1 MRALFQ
7 PSHIAAGFSA
17 VLVGYTAS
25 VVIVIQAATAAGASP
40 EILESWLLTL
50 GLLMG
55 VTSIGFSWFYRRP
68 IFTAWSTPGA
78 AMLIAAA
85 GNYPLPV
92 LTGSFIACGLFI
104 VITGLVKPLTKAL
117 ERIPPQ
123 LGTAMLGAILLPFCV
138 KAFQPVTSVPQFFL
152 PMLIGFL
159 LVKQI
164 LPRYAMLALLLIA
177 VACALFSGSF
187 TAESFTFAIATPQWV
202 TPQLSISSIINITL
216 PLYLITMLS
225 QNLPG
230 ITMISTHG
238 YKVPVKSV
246 LVGTGLG
253 NALLAPFGGFS
264 ANLAAISA
272 AICLNESVDPDKNQ
286 RYRAA
291 VWGGVFYL
299 VAGVFA
305 TSVVALFLSLPQSI
319 SQMLAGFALLGTLL
333 MCLQNAFSEA
343 RSREPAL
350 FTFLITLSGVSVL
363 GISSTVW
370 GLLAGLV
377 LLRLRK

>member
-1 MRALFQ
+1 MKKLFQ

-25 VVIVIQAATAAGASP
+25 VVIVIQAATAAGAGA
-40 EILESWLLTL
+40 EVLESWLLTL
-50 GLLMG
+50 GILMG
-55 VTSIGFSWFYRRP
+55 ISSIGFSWFYRRP

-85 GNYPLPV
+85 GQYSLPV
-92 LTGSFIACGLFI
+92 VTGSFIACGLLI
-104 VITGLVKPLTKAL
+104 VLTGLVQPLTKAL

-138 KAFQPVTSVPQFFL
+138 KAFEPLTTVPLFFL

-159 LVKQI
+159 LVKQFQ
-164 LPRYAMLALLLIA
+164 PRYAMLALVLIA
-177 VACALFSGSF
+177 IVCALCVGSF
-187 TAESFTFAIATPQWV
+187 SRESLIFSIAMPHWVSPTWSVSAIV
-202 TPQLSISSIINITL
+202 NITL

-230 ITMISTHG
+230 ITMIRSHG
-238 YKVPVKSV
+238 YSVPVKSV

-272 AICLNESVDPDKNQ
+272 AICLNESVDPDKNE

-291 VWGGVFYL
+291 VWGGIFYII
-299 VAGVFA
+299 AGVFA

-333 MCLQNAFSEA
+333 MCLQSAFSEA

-350 FTFLITLSGVSVL
+350 FTFLITLSGISFL
-363 GISSTVW
+363 GISSTVL
-370 GLLAGLV
+370 GLVAGLV
-377 LLRLRK
+377 LLSWRK